1 MDRHSYDQQD
11 IDTAAREIL
20 RDRGRMNVMPG
31 ATAERVLIAVMQD
44 RRERAGKHR
53 FWQMSEKT
61 RLARFR
67 YRVRRLEL
75 ATVSERD
82 RYESDAFLAAHDRVI
97 EAERALPWW
106 KRLDIDL
113 TT

>member
-1 MDRHSYDQQD
+1 MDRYSCDQQD

-44 RRERAGKHR
+44 RRERASKRR
-53 FWQMSEKT
+53 FWQMSEQT
-61 RLARFR
+61 RKARAALR
-67 YRVRRLEL
+67 AARRELERVSAGITEETDEYL
-75 ATVSERD
+75 
-82 RYESDAFLAAHDRVI
+82 DANARVI
-97 EAERALPWW
+97 RAEKRLPWW

-113 TT
+113 TA